1 MTKLVQNT
9 DKTRE
14 TAASAGGT
22 RAVNGDG
29 VDVRINRLPAIT
41 WHRLKVNDTL
51 VRLPEAGS
59 ARRAE
64 CRIEGAGSARRDS
77 AFSGIETGAGRAFDK
92 WMTETG
98 AERVQLQADET
109 AGKVVRMHIE
119 AVSEAQAAAQQAF
132 ALPVEIE
139 AGDGRELTVIMDLRD
154 TAASDRSLTANSD
167 KAADPS
173 VLAVQTKI
181 RAGRSARVKLV
192 QLQLTGN
199 RTKVISDIGADAGDN
214 ARIEIV
220 QLFVGGADAFAGSEI
235 DLRGDGSSC
244 ETFVG
249 YLGTGSKKLDFNYNA
264 VHRGKNTDSK
274 MTVNGVLRDSSEKA
288 FRGTIDF
295 KTGASGAVGAE
306 TEDVLLLGEN
316 IVNKTVPLILCAEE
330 DVKGSHGASI
340 GQLDEEMLF
349 YMASR
354 GISGE
359 KAVDLMAGA
368 RIERIIREIGDRD
381 AETSVLDFLG
391 METEE

>member
-14 TAASAGGT
+14 TAASVGGT
-22 RAVNGDG
+22 RAVNGG
-29 VDVRINRLPAIT
+29 GADVRINRLPAIT

-51 VRLPEAGS
+51 VRLPESGS

-92 WMTETG
+92 WVTETG
-98 AERVQLQADET
+98 IGPVQLQADET

-119 AVSEAQAAAQQAF
+119 AASEAQAAAQQAF
-132 ALPVEIE
+132 VLPVEIE
-139 AGDGRELTVIMDLRD
+139 ADDGRELTVIMDLRD

-192 QLQLTGN
+192 QLQLTGDH
-199 RTKVISDIGADAGDN
+199 TKVISDTGADAGDN

-354 GISGE
+354 GISEE

-368 RIERIIREIGDRD
+368 RIESIIREIGDRD

-391 METEE
+391 METE